1 MKENEIVI
9 TALPHPI
16 TTFVLGIM
24 IVFAIVTIIFLIKT
38 ISKLEKI
45 QEDNKNTKGEFE
57 KHIKQ
62 TEKLISD
69 VSRKV
74 DSRIDKALGNITK
87 V

>member
-1 MKENEIVI
+1 MNEVVI

-16 TTFVLGIM
+16 TTFVLGVM
-24 IVFAIVTIIFLIKT
+24 IVFAIITIIFLIRT
-38 ISKLEKI
+38 VSKLEKI
-45 QEDNKNTKGEFE
+45 QEDNKNIKIEFE
-57 KHIKQ
+57 KHTKQ
-62 TEKLISD
+62 SEKLISD

>member
-1 MKENEIVI
+1 MNEVVI

-16 TTFVLGIM
+16 TTFVLGVM
-24 IVFAIVTIIFLIKT
+24 IVFAIITIIFLIRT
-38 ISKLEKI
+38 VSKLEKI
-45 QEDNKNTKGEFE
+45 QEDNKNIKIEFE
-57 KHIKQ
+57 KHTKQ

-69 VSRKV
+69 VFRKV